1 MLIDKESR
9 EMLDLLLVSEPDCPR
24 RSFSYDRICELSGL
38 DEERMFPIV
47 KGLVEKGLAEPAY
60 RSSSAGRRDV
70 GIALTQSGIKYRELR
85 SLERR
90 ERWKER
96 AYGFFSGVLLTI
108 LSGVIIQTVA
118 G

>member
-1 MLIDKESR
+1 MLIDKVSR
-9 EMLDLLLVSEPDCPR
+9 EMLDLLLVSEPDCPH
-24 RSFSYDRICELSGL
+24 RSFSYEYLCELSGL
-38 DEERMFPIV
+38 DEDRVFPIV

-60 RSSSAGRRDV
+60 RSSSAGRRDA

-96 AYGFFSGVLLTI
+96 AYGFFSGVLLTL
-108 LSGVIIQTVA
+108 LSGIIARIAA

>member
-9 EMLDLLLVSEPDCPR
+9 EMLDLLIVSEPDCPR

-38 DEERMFPIV
+38 DEERMFPV
-47 KGLVEKGLAEPAY
+47 VNGLVEKGLAEPAY
-60 RSSSAGRRDV
+60 RVSSAGRRAA

-85 SLERR
+85 RLERV

-96 AYGFFSGVLLTI
+96 AYGFISGVLLTA
-108 LSGVIIQTVA
+108 LSGVIIQVVA

>member
-9 EMLDLLLVSEPDCPR
+9 EMLDLLLVSEPDCPHR
-24 RSFSYDRICELSGL
+24 AFSYDRICELSGL
-38 DEERMFPIV
+38 DEERMFPVV

-60 RSSSAGRRDV
+60 RVSSAGRRAA
-70 GIALTQSGIKYRELR
+70 GIALTQSGIKYRELCR
-85 SLERR
+85 LERV

-96 AYGFFSGVLLTI
+96 AYGFVSGMLLTL
-108 LSGVIIQTVA
+108 LSGLIARIVA